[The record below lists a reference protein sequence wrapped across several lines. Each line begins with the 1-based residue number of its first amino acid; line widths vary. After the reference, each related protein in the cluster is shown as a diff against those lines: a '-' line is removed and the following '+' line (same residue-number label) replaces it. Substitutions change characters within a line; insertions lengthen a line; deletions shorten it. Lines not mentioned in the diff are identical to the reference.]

1 MTSFDLVD
9 RPWVPVV
16 SSSQGRLDV
25 SLRDALLRADEFD
38 GLSVDFPTQA
48 PAILRQVLLPVLLH
62 ALDAPRK
69 DAAWSALFNAG
80 RLIGEDRDRVAAYLD
95 RWRPRFDLFDEERPF
110 AQVAGLK
117 TAKGDTKP
125 AVSLITTA
133 ATGNTVPLHWT
144 YTED

>member
-48 PAILRQVLLPVLLH
+48 PAILRQVLLPVH
-62 ALDAPRK
+62 AF
-69 DAAWSALFNAG
+69 S
-80 RLIGEDRDRVAAYLD
+80 VA
-95 RWRPRFDLFDEERPF
+95 R
-110 AQVAGLK
+110 Q
-117 TAKGDTKP
+117 
-125 AVSLITTA
+125 S
-133 ATGNTVPLHWT
+133 
-144 YTED
+144 